1 MSPSNFDIDLEFG
14 EVWEER
20 VRKIFENKGTIE
32 VKTERDIWRTTG
44 NIVIE
49 IGYKGRP
56 SGLSITDAE
65 WWIHVLTS
73 SGEFH
78 TALIFKVKK
87 LRQTVTELVTT
98 GKADCEEIDVLPGGG
113 TGGENFGWR
122 LREGVIQTP
131 EIGIGGPKPPGAL
144 GPIFDYPHPTAPS
157 TSSCSNPGV
166 GFEGFSVTGGYVYR
180 GPVIDLR
187 GRYFFA
193 DYLAAE
199 LWSFRFD
206 GSNPLD
212 FDGTNYTDLTNHTG
226 DPRFT
231 PSVGSIANVSSFGED
246 SAGRLYVLD
255 LFGGEV
261 FEVPEVETTYQ
272 QIVLLLAAV
281 GLARRRLPRAR
292 APRR

>member
-1 MSPSNFDIDLEFG
+1 MSINQKMNAKNFDIDLEFG

-98 GKADCEEIDVLPGGG
+98 GKADIMKGGD
-113 TGGENFGWR
+113 NN
-122 LREGVIQTP
+122 Q
-131 EIGIGGPKPPGAL
+131 
-144 GPIFDYPHPTAPS
+144 S
-157 TSSCSNPGV
+157 
-166 GFEGFSVTGGYVYR
+166 
-180 GPVIDLR
+180 
-187 GRYFFA
+187 
-193 DYLAAE
+193 E
-199 LWSFRFD
+199 LVRV
-206 GSNPLD
+206 PLK
-212 FDGTNYTDLTNHTG
+212 
-226 DPRFT
+226 
-231 PSVGSIANVSSFGED
+231 E
-246 SAGRLYVLD
+246 
-255 LFGGEV
+255 LFNGKSD
-261 FEVPEVETTYQ
+261 
-272 QIVLLLAAV
+272 
-281 GLARRRLPRAR
+281 
-292 APRR
+292 

>member
-1 MSPSNFDIDLEFG
+1 MSPRNFDIDLEFG

-98 GKADCEEIDVLPGGG
+98 GKADIMKGGD
-113 TGGENFGWR
+113 NN
-122 LREGVIQTP
+122 Q
-131 EIGIGGPKPPGAL
+131 
-144 GPIFDYPHPTAPS
+144 S
-157 TSSCSNPGV
+157 
-166 GFEGFSVTGGYVYR
+166 
-180 GPVIDLR
+180 
-187 GRYFFA
+187 
-193 DYLAAE
+193 E
-199 LWSFRFD
+199 LVRV
-206 GSNPLD
+206 PLK
-212 FDGTNYTDLTNHTG
+212 
-226 DPRFT
+226 
-231 PSVGSIANVSSFGED
+231 E
-246 SAGRLYVLD
+246 
-255 LFGGEV
+255 LFNGKSD
-261 FEVPEVETTYQ
+261 
-272 QIVLLLAAV
+272 
-281 GLARRRLPRAR
+281 
-292 APRR
+292 

>member
-1 MSPSNFDIDLEFG
+1 MSVSNFDIDLEFG

-98 GKADCEEIDVLPGGG
+98 GKADIMKGGD
-113 TGGENFGWR
+113 NN
-122 LREGVIQTP
+122 Q
-131 EIGIGGPKPPGAL
+131 
-144 GPIFDYPHPTAPS
+144 S
-157 TSSCSNPGV
+157 
-166 GFEGFSVTGGYVYR
+166 
-180 GPVIDLR
+180 
-187 GRYFFA
+187 
-193 DYLAAE
+193 E
-199 LWSFRFD
+199 LVRV
-206 GSNPLD
+206 PLK
-212 FDGTNYTDLTNHTG
+212 
-226 DPRFT
+226 
-231 PSVGSIANVSSFGED
+231 E
-246 SAGRLYVLD
+246 
-255 LFGGEV
+255 LFNG
-261 FEVPEVETTYQ
+261 Q
-272 QIVLLLAAV
+272 DD
-281 GLARRRLPRAR
+281 
-292 APRR
+292 

>member
-1 MSPSNFDIDLEFG
+1 MILNHCKSMSTNQKMNAKNFDIDLEFG

-98 GKADCEEIDVLPGGG
+98 GKADIMKGGD
-113 TGGENFGWR
+113 NN
-122 LREGVIQTP
+122 Q
-131 EIGIGGPKPPGAL
+131 
-144 GPIFDYPHPTAPS
+144 S
-157 TSSCSNPGV
+157 
-166 GFEGFSVTGGYVYR
+166 
-180 GPVIDLR
+180 
-187 GRYFFA
+187 
-193 DYLAAE
+193 E
-199 LWSFRFD
+199 LVRV
-206 GSNPLD
+206 PLK
-212 FDGTNYTDLTNHTG
+212 
-226 DPRFT
+226 
-231 PSVGSIANVSSFGED
+231 E
-246 SAGRLYVLD
+246 
-255 LFGGEV
+255 LFNGKSD
-261 FEVPEVETTYQ
+261 
-272 QIVLLLAAV
+272 
-281 GLARRRLPRAR
+281 
-292 APRR
+292 

>member
-1 MSPSNFDIDLEFG
+1 MRKMSPSNFDIDLEFG

-98 GKADCEEIDVLPGGG
+98 GKADIMKGGD
-113 TGGENFGWR
+113 NN
-122 LREGVIQTP
+122 Q
-131 EIGIGGPKPPGAL
+131 
-144 GPIFDYPHPTAPS
+144 S
-157 TSSCSNPGV
+157 
-166 GFEGFSVTGGYVYR
+166 
-180 GPVIDLR
+180 
-187 GRYFFA
+187 
-193 DYLAAE
+193 E
-199 LWSFRFD
+199 LVRV
-206 GSNPLD
+206 PLK
-212 FDGTNYTDLTNHTG
+212 
-226 DPRFT
+226 
-231 PSVGSIANVSSFGED
+231 E
-246 SAGRLYVLD
+246 
-255 LFGGEV
+255 LFNGKSD
-261 FEVPEVETTYQ
+261 
-272 QIVLLLAAV
+272 
-281 GLARRRLPRAR
+281 
-292 APRR
+292 

>member
-32 VKTERDIWRTTG
+32 VKTERDIWRTPG

-98 GKADCEEIDVLPGGG
+98 GKADIMKGGD
-113 TGGENFGWR
+113 NN
-122 LREGVIQTP
+122 Q
-131 EIGIGGPKPPGAL
+131 
-144 GPIFDYPHPTAPS
+144 S
-157 TSSCSNPGV
+157 
-166 GFEGFSVTGGYVYR
+166 
-180 GPVIDLR
+180 
-187 GRYFFA
+187 
-193 DYLAAE
+193 E
-199 LWSFRFD
+199 LVRV
-206 GSNPLD
+206 PLK
-212 FDGTNYTDLTNHTG
+212 
-226 DPRFT
+226 
-231 PSVGSIANVSSFGED
+231 E
-246 SAGRLYVLD
+246 
-255 LFGGEV
+255 LFNGKSD
-261 FEVPEVETTYQ
+261 
-272 QIVLLLAAV
+272 
-281 GLARRRLPRAR
+281 
-292 APRR
+292 

>member
-56 SGLSITDAE
+56 SGLSITVAE

-98 GKADCEEIDVLPGGG
+98 GKADIMKGGD
-113 TGGENFGWR
+113 NN
-122 LREGVIQTP
+122 Q
-131 EIGIGGPKPPGAL
+131 
-144 GPIFDYPHPTAPS
+144 S
-157 TSSCSNPGV
+157 
-166 GFEGFSVTGGYVYR
+166 
-180 GPVIDLR
+180 
-187 GRYFFA
+187 
-193 DYLAAE
+193 E
-199 LWSFRFD
+199 LVRV
-206 GSNPLD
+206 PLK
-212 FDGTNYTDLTNHTG
+212 
-226 DPRFT
+226 
-231 PSVGSIANVSSFGED
+231 E
-246 SAGRLYVLD
+246 
-255 LFGGEV
+255 LFNGKSD
-261 FEVPEVETTYQ
+261 
-272 QIVLLLAAV
+272 
-281 GLARRRLPRAR
+281 
-292 APRR
+292 

>member
-56 SGLSITDAE
+56 SGRSITDAE

-98 GKADCEEIDVLPGGG
+98 GKADIMKGGD
-113 TGGENFGWR
+113 NN
-122 LREGVIQTP
+122 Q
-131 EIGIGGPKPPGAL
+131 
-144 GPIFDYPHPTAPS
+144 S
-157 TSSCSNPGV
+157 
-166 GFEGFSVTGGYVYR
+166 
-180 GPVIDLR
+180 
-187 GRYFFA
+187 
-193 DYLAAE
+193 E
-199 LWSFRFD
+199 LVRV
-206 GSNPLD
+206 PLK
-212 FDGTNYTDLTNHTG
+212 
-226 DPRFT
+226 
-231 PSVGSIANVSSFGED
+231 E
-246 SAGRLYVLD
+246 
-255 LFGGEV
+255 LFNGKSD
-261 FEVPEVETTYQ
+261 
-272 QIVLLLAAV
+272 
-281 GLARRRLPRAR
+281 
-292 APRR
+292 

>member
-49 IGYKGRP
+49 IGYKGKP

-98 GKADCEEIDVLPGGG
+98 GKADIMKGGD
-113 TGGENFGWR
+113 NN
-122 LREGVIQTP
+122 Q
-131 EIGIGGPKPPGAL
+131 
-144 GPIFDYPHPTAPS
+144 S
-157 TSSCSNPGV
+157 
-166 GFEGFSVTGGYVYR
+166 
-180 GPVIDLR
+180 
-187 GRYFFA
+187 
-193 DYLAAE
+193 E
-199 LWSFRFD
+199 LVRV
-206 GSNPLD
+206 PLK
-212 FDGTNYTDLTNHTG
+212 
-226 DPRFT
+226 
-231 PSVGSIANVSSFGED
+231 E
-246 SAGRLYVLD
+246 
-255 LFGGEV
+255 LFNGKSD
-261 FEVPEVETTYQ
+261 
-272 QIVLLLAAV
+272 
-281 GLARRRLPRAR
+281 
-292 APRR
+292 

>member
-1 MSPSNFDIDLEFG
+1 MSTNQKMNAKNFDIDLEFG

-98 GKADCEEIDVLPGGG
+98 GKADIMKGGD
-113 TGGENFGWR
+113 NN
-122 LREGVIQTP
+122 Q
-131 EIGIGGPKPPGAL
+131 
-144 GPIFDYPHPTAPS
+144 S
-157 TSSCSNPGV
+157 
-166 GFEGFSVTGGYVYR
+166 
-180 GPVIDLR
+180 
-187 GRYFFA
+187 
-193 DYLAAE
+193 E
-199 LWSFRFD
+199 LVRV
-206 GSNPLD
+206 PLK
-212 FDGTNYTDLTNHTG
+212 
-226 DPRFT
+226 
-231 PSVGSIANVSSFGED
+231 E
-246 SAGRLYVLD
+246 
-255 LFGGEV
+255 LFNGKSD
-261 FEVPEVETTYQ
+261 
-272 QIVLLLAAV
+272 
-281 GLARRRLPRAR
+281 
-292 APRR
+292 

>member
-1 MSPSNFDIDLEFG
+1 MNAKNFDIDLEFG

-98 GKADCEEIDVLPGGG
+98 GKADIMKGGD
-113 TGGENFGWR
+113 NN
-122 LREGVIQTP
+122 Q
-131 EIGIGGPKPPGAL
+131 
-144 GPIFDYPHPTAPS
+144 S
-157 TSSCSNPGV
+157 
-166 GFEGFSVTGGYVYR
+166 
-180 GPVIDLR
+180 
-187 GRYFFA
+187 
-193 DYLAAE
+193 E
-199 LWSFRFD
+199 LVRV
-206 GSNPLD
+206 PLK
-212 FDGTNYTDLTNHTG
+212 
-226 DPRFT
+226 
-231 PSVGSIANVSSFGED
+231 E
-246 SAGRLYVLD
+246 
-255 LFGGEV
+255 LFNGNN
-261 FEVPEVETTYQ
+261 
-272 QIVLLLAAV
+272 
-281 GLARRRLPRAR
+281 
-292 APRR
+292 

>member
-98 GKADCEEIDVLPGGG
+98 GKADIMKGGD
-113 TGGENFGWR
+113 NN
-122 LREGVIQTP
+122 Q
-131 EIGIGGPKPPGAL
+131 
-144 GPIFDYPHPTAPS
+144 S
-157 TSSCSNPGV
+157 
-166 GFEGFSVTGGYVYR
+166 
-180 GPVIDLR
+180 
-187 GRYFFA
+187 
-193 DYLAAE
+193 E
-199 LWSFRFD
+199 LVRV
-206 GSNPLD
+206 PLK
-212 FDGTNYTDLTNHTG
+212 
-226 DPRFT
+226 
-231 PSVGSIANVSSFGED
+231 E
-246 SAGRLYVLD
+246 
-255 LFGGEV
+255 LFNGKSD
-261 FEVPEVETTYQ
+261 
-272 QIVLLLAAV
+272 
-281 GLARRRLPRAR
+281 
-292 APRR
+292 

>member
-1 MSPSNFDIDLEFG
+1 MNAKNFDIDLEFG

-98 GKADCEEIDVLPGGG
+98 GKADIMKGGD
-113 TGGENFGWR
+113 NN
-122 LREGVIQTP
+122 Q
-131 EIGIGGPKPPGAL
+131 
-144 GPIFDYPHPTAPS
+144 S
-157 TSSCSNPGV
+157 
-166 GFEGFSVTGGYVYR
+166 
-180 GPVIDLR
+180 
-187 GRYFFA
+187 
-193 DYLAAE
+193 E
-199 LWSFRFD
+199 LVRV
-206 GSNPLD
+206 PLK
-212 FDGTNYTDLTNHTG
+212 
-226 DPRFT
+226 
-231 PSVGSIANVSSFGED
+231 E
-246 SAGRLYVLD
+246 
-255 LFGGEV
+255 LFNGKSD
-261 FEVPEVETTYQ
+261 
-272 QIVLLLAAV
+272 
-281 GLARRRLPRAR
+281 
-292 APRR
+292 

>member
-73 SGEFH
+73 SGEFP

-98 GKADCEEIDVLPGGG
+98 GKADIMKGGD
-113 TGGENFGWR
+113 NN
-122 LREGVIQTP
+122 Q
-131 EIGIGGPKPPGAL
+131 
-144 GPIFDYPHPTAPS
+144 S
-157 TSSCSNPGV
+157 
-166 GFEGFSVTGGYVYR
+166 
-180 GPVIDLR
+180 
-187 GRYFFA
+187 
-193 DYLAAE
+193 E
-199 LWSFRFD
+199 LVRV
-206 GSNPLD
+206 PLK
-212 FDGTNYTDLTNHTG
+212 
-226 DPRFT
+226 
-231 PSVGSIANVSSFGED
+231 E
-246 SAGRLYVLD
+246 
-255 LFGGEV
+255 LFNGKSD
-261 FEVPEVETTYQ
+261 
-272 QIVLLLAAV
+272 
-281 GLARRRLPRAR
+281 
-292 APRR
+292 